1 MVAAGIPASG
11 TSRRELTRLMLG
23 RDADTRA
30 LHDAVPARP
39 GGVVLS
45 ARSLSG
51 RFARGID
58 LDIRAGEVVG
68 ITGAT
73 GSGHDEIPLLL
84 SGAASGTGSVTVGE
98 RRLDVGRAQVGDFVR
113 AGVALV
119 PQGRSTHGLALGQ
132 SVLDNLSIP
141 RIRERSGRWR
151 LTRQWQAEEL
161 QWVADTLG
169 LTPRRGD
176 LPAAA
181 LSGGNQQKLQIGKW
195 LVASPA
201 VLVLHEPT
209 QAVDVGARRDILR
222 VVRQAASGGA
232 AVIVVS
238 IDAEDLATVCD
249 RVLVLEDGTVARELA
264 APLTDSSILNA
275 VFHREAAAPRSAQ

>member
-11 TSRRELTRLMLG
+11 TNRRELTRLMLG
-23 RDADTRA
+23 RDADTQG

-113 AGVALV
+113 AVMPV
-119 PQGRSTHGLALGQ
+119 PQGRPDVALPLA
-132 SVLDNLSIP
+132 SRSSITCRSP
-141 RIRERSGRWR
+141 GSGSGAGGGGSPASGR
-151 LTRQWQAEEL
+151 
-161 QWVADTLG
+161 
-169 LTPRRGD
+169 PRNC
-176 LPAAA
+176 
-181 LSGGNQQKLQIGKW
+181 SG
-195 LVASPA
+195 
-201 VLVLHEPT
+201 
-209 QAVDVGARRDILR
+209 
-222 VVRQAASGGA
+222 
-232 AVIVVS
+232 
-238 IDAEDLATVCD
+238 
-249 RVLVLEDGTVARELA
+249 
-264 APLTDSSILNA
+264 
-275 VFHREAAAPRSAQ
+275 